1 MGSKP
6 QVERLALNT
15 LFHFG
20 KYSIILREFVVIIV
34 LYVLILI
41 VGLKKKTQQKIWL
54 KLTFG

>member
-6 QVERLALNT
+6 QMERLALNT

-20 KYSIILREFVVIIV
+20 KYSIILRECVAIIV
-34 LYVLILI
+34 LCVLILI

-54 KLTFG
+54 ELTFG